1 MYLVSSTQCLSLKPA
16 LQVCIKAS
24 HDILSRS
31 LQNEASSSSTSS
43 SSAEQ
48 AASFLTFAAAD
59 LASAVAAACQRA
71 EHAVE
76 DDLDDPEAAA
86 GGKLEY
92 AGDRM
97 IPLASW
103 TGTGLGPL
111 TG

>member
-1 MYLVSSTQCLSLKPA
+1 M
-16 LQVCIKAS
+16 
-24 HDILSRS
+24 SRS
-31 LQNEASSSSTSS
+31 LQREASSSS

-59 LASAVAAACQRA
+59 LAPAVAAACQHA

-76 DDLDDPEAAA
+76 DDQDGPDAAA
-86 GGKLEY
+86 GTKLEY
-92 AGDRM
+92 DGDRM